1 MREFEISENHEQ
13 SETVQEVVS
22 DIFEDYEIDENNW
35 LIVDGDIDDVLD
47 SMKVKMKNGKLLLD
61 INELEIDN
69 INQDTMSNDIPRII
83 KAKNELLR
91 RLTGYTVS
99 DRKKKMRS
107 DILPC
112 EEWIEDEWKNV

>member
-22 DIFEDYEIDENNW
+22 DIFEGYEMDESDW
-35 LIVDGDIDDVLD
+35 LMVEGDINDVLD
-47 SMKVKMKNGKLLLD
+47 SMRVKIENGKVLLD
-61 INELEIDN
+61 IKELEIDD
-69 INQDTMSNDIPRII
+69 IGQDTISDDIPRII

-107 DILPC
+107 DVLPY

>member
-1 MREFEISENHEQ
+1 MREFEISESHKQ

-22 DIFEDYEIDENNW
+22 DIFEDYEIDENDW

-61 INELEIDN
+61 INELEIDD

-83 KAKNELLR
+83 KSKNELLR

>member
-22 DIFEDYEIDENNW
+22 DMFEDYEIDENNW
-35 LIVDGDIDDVLD
+35 LIVDGDIDNVLD